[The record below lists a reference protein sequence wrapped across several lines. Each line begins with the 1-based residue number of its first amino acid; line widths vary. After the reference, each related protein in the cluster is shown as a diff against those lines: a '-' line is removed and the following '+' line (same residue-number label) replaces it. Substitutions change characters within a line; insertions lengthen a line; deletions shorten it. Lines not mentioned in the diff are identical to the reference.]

1 MDKIRVSRSIMD
13 SLNNKGYCHGT
24 KFNYEVVNRLAINCI
39 IVDRYPRYYYTHTGR
54 KICTRQDAVNRHLI
68 ERVQVKGYR

>member
-1 MDKIRVSRSIMD
+1 MDKIRVSMSIMD

-39 IVDRYPRYYYTHTGR
+39 IVDRYP
-54 KICTRQDAVNRHLI
+54 
-68 ERVQVKGYR
+68 